1 MRIAGSGSLP
11 GGIYDDDIS
20 ISGSG
25 KITGSASCVNFH
37 SSGSGSVDGDLMCQK
52 DFHSSGSARVNG
64 SLQAESISSSGSF
77 KSDGPVSAL
86 ETVKASGSFHAGGSA
101 ACSEFRTSGSAV
113 VDGDLS
119 ADAIKCTGRISC
131 SGLMSADTIDI
142 RFGGRS
148 GAGNIGGSSIRI
160 VREGS
165 GGVITRLIS
174 ALGSKDG
181 VFDVPGSIEG
191 DEIYLENVAAASV
204 TGRVVKI
211 GPGCDIGQLFYI
223 ESAEISPNASVG
235 QSEQIVG

>member
-1 MRIAGSGSLP
+1 MNIAGSGSLP
-11 GGIYDDDIS
+11 GGVYDDRIS

-25 KITGSASCVNFH
+25 KITGSASCSAFH
-37 SSGSGSVDGDLMCQK
+37 SSGSGSVDGDLLCQK
-52 DFHSSGSARVNG
+52 EFRSSGSCRVNG
-64 SLQAESISSSGSF
+64 SLQAESVSSSGSF
-77 KSDGPVSAL
+77 KCGGAIHAV
-86 ETVKASGSFHAGGSA
+86 ETVKASGSFHAGGST
-101 ACSEFRTSGSAV
+101 ACGDFHTSGSATV
-113 VDGDLS
+113 EGDLS
-119 ADAIKCTGRISC
+119 ADSIKCSGKIYCT
-131 SGLMSADTIDI
+131 GLMSADTIDI

-211 GPGCDIGQLFYI
+211 GPGCDIGQVFYI

-235 QSEQIVG
+235 QSEQLMG